1 MIKDKSFINNLV
13 SEMKEWVK
21 EGLISSDQK
30 SRIESWYTSVETVK
44 PAAPESVP
52 LQPKKEVINI
62 ARVVIGLATLCLA
75 AGIIIFYASNWR
87 KMPPVLKLI
96 QIFILMF
103 SIYGSAFFFLDP
115 GRKHPAIG
123 SALLLLGIISYGAG
137 IMLVAQ
143 IYHISS
149 HPTNGV
155 LAWGA
160 GALIVSAAAR
170 DKYGYYLSALL
181 FFIWNFWEVTV
192 FGSAGYLYI
201 IPVLIIAFLL
211 LEVNDRRGLTGSA
224 LLTGWYIFQVSLYWI
239 YKYADDGW
247 KGGLFILLFV
257 LAGALLIT
265 ASKFLKSAEEL
276 RGAGRVFRVCGWGL
290 WFLPLLLS
298 AHVEPYSGYSMF
310 IWGAALLAASFLL
323 KEYEGYYVSAAI
335 FFLWSLT
342 ETGTRNVFPWLYIF
356 PALVTGYLFY
366 RRKDHRGI
374 VITSLAIIWYFLL
387 FTWHFASKASADTG
401 IPDPFFIIMLL
412 PAGAAMIAGGRF
424 MSYNQIT
431 SSGGTLLH
439 SAGWVAAVLPLFA
452 LSWPFALERM
462 SSLMMFRNSIALSS
476 EYLALTLCA
485 AVLITLL
492 KQKGEHI
499 HLSLLILLFTAAGF
513 VLPMGHTATRMVSLH
528 IGIVVLAGALLY
540 YSYSIP
546 EQYRLERGIGV
557 TFIMAAIIIKGTG
570 FITYSGID
578 TKFRIAYLAGSIL
591 FVTVCFLLNR
601 LLDHIIENR
610 LYPARI
616 IDSTSAVVL
625 WISVYLSSFETGE
638 QASILSADRIVIIM
652 IILFAAMAALLYY
665 LILTRIKTEHLMIYL
680 SLMVL
685 TASGITMFISG
696 PDIPWQLYSVIFN
709 LLLLIISATYIYYST
724 VIQSKIL
731 LNAAVAGFVIHIITR
746 YFDLFWDMFSGALLF
761 IITGFIG
768 LFGGYILEKK
778 RKDIA
783 MQIEKETG
791 RSDIEGVER

>member
-21 EGLISSDQK
+21 EGLISPDQK

-44 PAAPESVP
+44 PATPVSAPA
-52 LQPKKEVINI
+52 QPKKEVINI

-87 KMPPVLKLI
+87 KMPPVAKLI

-115 GRKHPAIG
+115 KRRHPSIG
-123 SALLLLGIISYGAG
+123 SALLLLGIVSYGAG

-181 FFIWNFWEVTV
+181 FFIWNFWEVAV
-192 FGSAGYLYI
+192 FSSAGYLFI

-224 LLTGWYIFQVSLYWI
+224 LLAGWYIFQVSLYWI
-239 YKYADDGW
+239 FNYADAGW
-247 KGGLFILLFV
+247 KGYLFILLFV
-257 LAGALLIT
+257 LSGSLLIT
-265 ASKFLKSAEEL
+265 ASKFLKAAEEL
-276 RGAGRVFRVCGWGL
+276 RGAGSVFRVCGWGL
-290 WFLPLLLS
+290 WFLPLILS
-298 AHVEPYSGYSMF
+298 AYVEPYSGYSMF
-310 IWGAALLAASFLL
+310 IWGAALLSASVLL

-335 FFLWSLT
+335 FFLWSIT
-342 ETGTRNVFPWLYIF
+342 EAGSRDIFPWLYIF
-356 PALVTGYLFY
+356 PAIITGCLFY
-366 RRKDHRGI
+366 RKEDRSGI
-374 VITSLAIIWYFLL
+374 VVTSLAVIWYFLL
-387 FTWHFASKASADTG
+387 FTWHFASKASAETG
-401 IPDPFFIIMLL
+401 LPDPFFIVMLL
-412 PAGAAMIAGGRF
+412 PAGAAMIAAGRF
-424 MSYNQIT
+424 MRYNKIT
-431 SSGGTLLH
+431 ASGGALLH
-439 SAGWVAAVLPLFA
+439 SAGWPAAVIPLFA

-462 SSLMMFRNSIALSS
+462 SSLILFRDSIMLSS

-485 AVLITLL
+485 AVIIFML

-499 HLSLLILLFTAAGF
+499 HLTALIMLFAVAGF
-513 VLPMGHTATRMVSLH
+513 ILPMGHTATRMVSLH
-528 IGIVVLAGALLY
+528 IAIVILAGALLY

-546 EQYRLERGIGV
+546 DQYRLERGIAV
-557 TFIMAAIIIKGTG
+557 TFIMAVIIIKGIG
-570 FITYSGID
+570 FISYSGID

-610 LYPARI
+610 LYPAKM
-616 IDSTSAVVL
+616 IDSTCAVAL
-625 WISVYLSSFETGE
+625 WLSVYFSSFETRD
-638 QASILSADRIVIIM
+638 QASIFTADRIVIIM
-652 IILFAAMAALLYY
+652 IILFASMAALLYY
-665 LILTRIKTEHLMIYL
+665 LILTRVKTGRIMIYL
-680 SLMVL
+680 SLLVL
-685 TASGITMFISG
+685 LASGITMFMAG
-696 PDIPWQLYSVIFN
+696 PAVPWQLYSVIFN

-731 LNAAVAGFVIHIITR
+731 LNAAVIGFVIHIITR

-778 RKDIA
+778 RKDLA
-783 MQIEKETG
+783 LQIEKEASTSENG
-791 RSDIEGVER
+791 EVER